1 MVNSFKNFE
10 RLRYRI
16 STDIKKIVIDSKS
29 NSECMKDEISTT
41 VFSTVFSAFLTEIAF
56 NSNKDTFN
64 GFEVIAL
71 IILFIIVYIFS
82 FNLYKLFFRR
92 IAVFIRDRRIHT
104 IDKDMD
110 TMIQI
115 QKDFDNIA
123 CDSILVA
130 KDYKLEY
137 KRLENDESNKNLKI
151 FYYYEIMHYLATACE
166 KTTDL
171 VKNKEKC
178 IRTLSESE
186 GVDVFRVINIINI
199 MQELDKFLDDNIGLL
214 NGNNVQKDAVSFQHN
229 QIKTMIRDISENV

>member
-29 NSECMKDEISTT
+29 NSEGMKEEISST

-64 GFEVIAL
+64 GCEVIAL
-71 IILFIIVYIFS
+71 IILFIIIYAS
-82 FNLYKLFFRR
+82 SYYLYKLGFCR
-92 IAVFIRDRRIHT
+92 IAVFIRNRRIHT
-104 IDKDMD
+104 IDKDME

-137 KRLENDESNKNLKI
+137 QRLDNNESNKNFKI

-171 VKNKEKC
+171 VNNKENC
-178 IRTLSESE
+178 IRTLSEAE

-199 MQELDKFLDDNIGLL
+199 MQELDQFLDDNFGLL
-214 NGNNVQKDAVSFQHN
+214 NDHNVQKDAVSYQHN
-229 QIKTMIRDISENV
+229 QIKTMIRYIADNV